1 MSDSK
6 DYAVYSKWAVV
17 YIEWTVINSSV
28 TGKFSNHD
36 LCEMRK
42 VCSKLTIRQK

>member
-6 DYAVYSKWAVV
+6 DYAVYS
-17 YIEWTVINSSV
+17 SV
-28 TGKFSNHD
+28 TGKLMFKVSNHD